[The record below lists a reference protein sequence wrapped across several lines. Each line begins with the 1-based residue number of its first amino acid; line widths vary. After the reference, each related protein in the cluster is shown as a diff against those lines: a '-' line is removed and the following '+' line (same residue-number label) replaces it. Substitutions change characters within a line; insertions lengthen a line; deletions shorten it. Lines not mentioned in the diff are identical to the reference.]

1 MKLVIFAVGDIE
13 YSAGRWMWPQ
23 KLTRASV
30 DMMLRAASVAF
41 WT

>member
-1 MKLVIFAVGDIE
+1 MKLVIFAVDDIE

-23 KLTRASV
+23 KVTCALVATR
-30 DMMLRAASVAF
+30 LRAASGVF